1 LFFQII
7 VKLSLKQ
14 SQIQIVIWMFLLVRI
29 NGLL

>member
-14 SQIQIVIWMFLLVRI
+14 SQIQIVIWMFLLVMI